1 MFLPEERDNI
11 LKKIMSDYTYKHEI
25 SARDYNDLRV
35 GAGWRSLDLKQ
46 AETGLKNASFLIS
59 AWDVEKPVGVARVIS
74 DRGYI
79 YLIVDV
85 IVTPAYQGQGIGTR
99 MIRIIEDW
107 LVKEKEGKPTM
118 MVYLMAAEG
127 KESFYER
134 FGFRRRPCED
144 HMGAG
149 MTKWMD

>member
-1 MFLPEERDNI
+1 MTE
-11 LKKIMSDYTYKHEI
+11 YTYKHEI

-46 AETGLKNASFLIS
+46 AETGLTNASFLIS
-59 AWDVEKPVGVARVIS
+59 AWDGEKPVGVARVIS

-85 IVTPAYQGQGIGTR
+85 LVTPSCQGQGIGTH
-99 MIRIIEDW
+99 MIQEIEEW
-107 LVKEKEGKPTM
+107 LAKEKEGKPTM

-127 KESFYER
+127 KETFYER
-134 FGFRRRPCED
+134 FGFRRRPGD
-144 HMGAG
+144 GHMGAG
-149 MTKWMD
+149 MTKWME

>member
-1 MFLPEERDNI
+1 MTE
-11 LKKIMSDYTYKHEI
+11 YTYKHEI

-59 AWDVEKPVGVARVIS
+59 AWDGEKPVGVARVIS

-85 IVTPAYQGQGIGTR
+85 LVTPSCQGQGIGTH
-99 MIRIIEDW
+99 MIQEIEEW
-107 LVKEKEGKPTM
+107 LAKEKEGKPTM

-127 KESFYER
+127 KETFYER
-134 FGFRRRPCED
+134 FGFRRRPGD
-144 HMGAG
+144 GHMGAG
-149 MTKWMD
+149 MTKWME

>member
-1 MFLPEERDNI
+1 MQEMI
-11 LKKIMSDYTYKHEI
+11 TYKSEI
-25 SARDYNDLRV
+25 PAKDYNDLRV
-35 GAGWRSLDLKQ
+35 GAGWRRLDLQQ
-46 AETGLKNASFLIS
+46 AGTGLNNASFLIS
-59 AWDVEKPVGVARVIS
+59 AWDGEQPVGVARVIS

-85 IVTPAYQGQGIGTR
+85 IVAPDYQRQGIGTQ
-99 MIRIIEDW
+99 MIRAIEDW
-107 LVKEKEGKPTM
+107 LAQEKEGKPTM

-127 KESFYER
+127 KEEFYEK
-134 FGFRRRPCED
+134 FGFRRRPGKD

>member
-1 MFLPEERDNI
+1 
-11 LKKIMSDYTYKHEI
+11 MSDYTYKHEI

-59 AWDVEKPVGVARVIS
+59 AWDGEKPVGVARVIS

-85 IVTPAYQGQGIGTR
+85 IVTPDYQGQGIGTQ
-99 MIRIIEDW
+99 MIRAIEDW
-107 LVKEKEGKPTM
+107 LDKEKEGKPTM

-127 KESFYER
+127 KESFYEQ
-134 FGFRRRPCED
+134 FGFRRRLGED

>member
-1 MFLPEERDNI
+1 MTE
-11 LKKIMSDYTYKHEI
+11 YTYKHEI

-59 AWDVEKPVGVARVIS
+59 AWDGKKPVGVARVIS

-85 IVTPAYQGQGIGTR
+85 LVTPSCQGQGIGTH
-99 MIRIIEDW
+99 MIQEIEEW
-107 LVKEKEGKPTM
+107 LAKEKEGKPTM

-134 FGFRRRPCED
+134 FGFRRRPGEG
-144 HMGAG
+144 HTGAG
-149 MTKWMD
+149 MTKWME

>member
-1 MFLPEERDNI
+1 MTE
-11 LKKIMSDYTYKHEI
+11 YTYKHEI

-59 AWDVEKPVGVARVIS
+59 AWDGEKPVGVARVIS

-85 IVTPAYQGQGIGTR
+85 LVTPSCQDQGIGTH
-99 MIRIIEDW
+99 MIQEIEEW
-107 LVKEKEGKPTM
+107 LAKEKEGKPTM

-134 FGFRRRPCED
+134 FGFRRRPGEG

-149 MTKWMD
+149 MTKWME

>member
-1 MFLPEERDNI
+1 MI
-11 LKKIMSDYTYKHEI
+11 TYRNEI
-25 SARDYNDLRV
+25 PAKEYNDLRV
-35 GAGWRSLDLKQ
+35 SAGWRSLDLKQ
-46 AETGLKNASFLIS
+46 AETGLGNAAFLIS
-59 AWDVEKPVGVARVIS
+59 AWDGEKPVGVARVIS

-85 IVTPAYQGQGIGTR
+85 IVAPDYQGQGIGTR
-99 MIRIIEDW
+99 MVRAIEAW
-107 LVKEKEGKPTM
+107 LAKEKEGKPTM

-134 FGFRRRPCED
+134 FGFRRRPGEG

-149 MTKWMD
+149 MTKWME

>member
-1 MFLPEERDNI
+1 MRE
-11 LKKIMSDYTYKHEI
+11 YTYKHEI

-46 AETGLKNASFLIS
+46 AETGLTNASFLIS
-59 AWDVEKPVGVARVIS
+59 AWDGEKPVGVARVIS

-85 IVTPAYQGQGIGTR
+85 LVTPSCQGQGIGTH
-99 MIRIIEDW
+99 MIQEIEEW
-107 LVKEKEGKPTM
+107 LAKEKEGKPTM

-127 KESFYER
+127 KETFYER
-134 FGFRRRPCED
+134 FGFRRRPGD
-144 HMGAG
+144 GHMGAG
-149 MTKWMD
+149 MTKWME

>member
-1 MFLPEERDNI
+1 MTE
-11 LKKIMSDYTYKHEI
+11 YTYKHEI

-46 AETGLKNASFLIS
+46 AETGLTNASFLIS
-59 AWDVEKPVGVARVIS
+59 AWDGEKPVGVARVIS

-85 IVTPAYQGQGIGTR
+85 LVTPSCQGQGIGTH
-99 MIRIIEDW
+99 MIQEIEEW
-107 LVKEKEGKPTM
+107 LAKEKEGKPTM

-134 FGFRRRPCED
+134 FGFRRRPGD
-144 HMGAG
+144 GHMGAG
-149 MTKWMD
+149 MTKWME